1 MEILFK
7 KFINKFVICLLC
19 MMIIVGRDEYLIFG
33 GFVNF
38 YFINN
43 FYCKDMDFLKNL
55 LIDSRRIV
63 VIVNL
68 DDFLDYNSDIL
79 LLEGESS
86 VGDEI
91 IYYNVDEFIEMF
103 GDDFDDDFDDE
114 GIEDLL
120 VYDEVMFVNDVD
132 YKDVKERECSFF
144 IWLK

>member
-1 MEILFK
+1 
-7 KFINKFVICLLC
+7 
-19 MMIIVGRDEYLIFG
+19 
-33 GFVNF
+33 
-38 YFINN
+38 
-43 FYCKDMDFLKNL
+43 MDFLKNL